1 MRDSELIFLSVLDD
15 AVRLCNDRKNE
26 KRKELK
32 VSLDVEIDRP
42 APRPAS
48 TSIASTSF
56 DNLKDTKAQVK
67 EEGRT
72 QDIALY
78 DQAAFQ
84 NFLE

>member
-32 VSLDVEIDRP
+32 VGLDVEIDRP

-56 DNLKDTKAQVK
+56 DNLKDT
-67 EEGRT
+67 
-72 QDIALY
+72 
-78 DQAAFQ
+78 QA
-84 NFLE
+84 

>member
-26 KRKELK
+26 KRKKLK
-32 VSLDVEIDRP
+32 VNRP

-67 EEGRT
+67 EEERT